1 WSSDVCSSDLVPCL
15 PQPPSLW
22 LEHPPVLLV
31 EFGEADRQ
39 LERDRRPLR
48 QVLILEERC
57 ALLVGEGGA
66 VELEGSAP
74 PMRHGGV
81 RRWHGRCDRPLRQ
94 EDRGRRVQP
103 PEAAVREARPAR
115 SHGFADR
122 EVTMV

>member
-1 WSSDVCSSDLVPCL
+1 MIRR
-15 PQPPSLW
+15 PPRSTLFPYTT
-22 LEHPPVLLV
+22 LFRSLLV

-48 QVLILEERC
+48 QVLILEERR

-81 RRWHGRCDRPLRQ
+81 AAGPAGRQHGPLRE
-94 EDRGRRVQP
+94 EDGRGRVQP
-103 PEAAVREARPAR
+103 GTAAVGERRARLTHRLA
-115 SHGFADR
+115 
-122 EVTMV
+122 

>member
-1 WSSDVCSSDLVPCL
+1 MIRR
-15 PQPPSLW
+15 PPRSTLFPYTT
-22 LEHPPVLLV
+22 LFRSLLV

-48 QVLILEERC
+48 QVLILEERR

-94 EDRGRRVQP
+94 EDRGRR
-103 PEAAVREARPAR
+103 EIGKASCRER
-115 SHGFADR
+115 G
-122 EVTMV
+122 